1 MDIHRYSGPMMML
14 WCCCDLN
21 KVSFSFFFFIQ
32 CFWKHCRWWPR
43 FSSLVPLQVKSLR
56 REIDII
62 LACSMYVGCGRNCLL
77 GLKMTQPHTHT
88 HWMTHRNTREKMSQA
103 DDERRCLMSSVNHE
117 IESTR
122 IWDSTGKSRRCQK
135 ILESVELITGF
146 FLFLFYYHCGIYA
159 IYVSISLTQHFLFR
173 IRHFLALHTH
183 QL

>member
-21 KVSFSFFFFIQ
+21 KVSFSFSSSNVCGNIVVDG
-32 CFWKHCRWWPR
+32 RDSR
-43 FSSLVPLQVKSLR
+43 LSSLCKWNRSGGRLISFLHVPCM
-56 REIDII
+56 
-62 LACSMYVGCGRNCLL
+62 LAVAVTVCWGWRWLNRI
-77 GLKMTQPHTHT
+77 HT
-88 HWMTHRNTREKMSQA
+88 HWMTHRNTREKMSRA

-117 IESTR
+117 IESTE